1 MLTGQSEGGRPITDP
16 ALPGMWGQ
24 AAQLQDLQQRV
35 CLKRQIKAQF
45 G

>member
-16 ALPGMWGQ
+16 AMPGMCGQ

-35 CLKRQIKAQF
+35 CLKKQNKGQF